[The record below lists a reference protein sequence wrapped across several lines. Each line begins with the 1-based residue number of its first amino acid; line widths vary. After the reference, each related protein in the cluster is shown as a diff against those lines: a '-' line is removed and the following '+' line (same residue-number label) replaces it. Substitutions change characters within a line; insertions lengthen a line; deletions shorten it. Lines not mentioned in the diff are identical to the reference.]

1 MAPGGAGDGGV
12 ADIASITLVSKER
25 AVNIRKRPNQ
35 ETSAADQAKLKQ
47 IEALDFVTLEFNGK
61 GVTVGK
67 ERDRFC
73 SPMFD
78 PMALSRVSGLEATF
92 SGCGEEEKGRDPVL
106 SVSEAAWRVFSGVEV
121 DQPR

>member
-1 MAPGGAGDGGV
+1 MIPGGAGDGGV
-12 ADIASITLVSKER
+12 ADIASITLVRKER
-25 AVNIRKRPNQ
+25 AVNIRKRANQ
-35 ETSAADQAKLKQ
+35 ETSAADQAKLNQ
-47 IEALDFVTLEFNGK
+47 IEALDLVTLEFNSK

-67 ERDRFC
+67 ERDKFC

-78 PMALSRVSGLEATF
+78 PMALSRVPGLETTF

-106 SVSEAAWRVFSGVEV
+106 SVSEAAWRVFSEVKV